1 MRIFRNLVITLALAA
16 AVGTAALFVYFHYMG
31 NKEKSLLN
39 EGISLME
46 QGNYRKAKESFAQAQ
61 QYENQITRK
70 LSSDCMEEDLYKYT
84 AVCDFHLGEL
94 DEAAGIF
101 DRLLR
106 IHPRDPI
113 LMESRA
119 GVYAA
124 QGQMEEA
131 VSLFDM
137 AIEIDNR
144 NYTHIYTAALTLREY
159 GNTRDGKRYL
169 NRLLEEHGDEIDDLT
184 RGQALC
190 FTGRYD
196 EAVETLSRIEN
207 PDMQTSFL
215 RAGALCRAGKN
226 EEVLKIL
233 DGFEEEVSANPEML
247 DLRGAALCGLGSYE
261 EGLACFE
268 EALPLAQEKSGLQ
281 RSILSN
287 RISALESLRRF
298 DQAAELAQE
307 FLELYPNDTRMKRE
321 VLFLQTR

>member
-1 MRIFRNLVITLALAA
+1 MRFFRNLMITLILIAVIGAA
-16 AVGTAALFVYFHYMG
+16 SLFGYFRSTG
-31 NKEKSLLN
+31 NKEKALLN

-46 QGNYRKAKESFAQAQ
+46 QGNYRKARESFAQAQ
-61 QYENQITRK
+61 QYENRITRK
-70 LSSDCMEEDLYKYT
+70 LSSDCLEEDLYKYT
-84 AVCDFHLGEL
+84 AVCDFHLGEFE
-94 DEAAGIF
+94 EAALIY

-119 GVYAA
+119 SVYAA
-124 QGQMEEA
+124 QGRMEEA

-144 NYTHIYTAALTLREY
+144 NYARIYTAALTLREY
-159 GNTRDGKRYL
+159 GNAQAGKKYL

-190 FTGRYD
+190 FTGRYE
-196 EAVETLSRIEN
+196 EAVEALSRIEN

-215 RAGALCRAGKN
+215 LAGALRSAGKN

-233 DGFEEEVSANPEML
+233 DGFEEEVSGNPEML
-247 DLRGAALCGLGSYE
+247 DLRGAALCGLGRYE
-261 EGLACFE
+261 EGLVCFE

-298 DQAAELAQE
+298 DRAAELAKE
-307 FLELYPNDTRMKRE
+307 FLELYPDDAKMKRE
-321 VLFLQTR
+321 NLFLQTR